1 MCTLNGFEP
10 VLRPN
15 LVYTK
20 LYNRYTQVK
29 NSYNRTAFI
38 RYYKPYRKYDFL
50 KRILQLIL
58 LNQTPLY

>member
-1 MCTLNGFEP
+1 MYTLNAFEP

-20 LYNRYTQVK
+20 LYNHYTQVK

-38 RYYKPYRKYDFL
+38 RYYKPYRNMIF
-50 KRILQLIL
+50 
-58 LNQTPLY
+58 